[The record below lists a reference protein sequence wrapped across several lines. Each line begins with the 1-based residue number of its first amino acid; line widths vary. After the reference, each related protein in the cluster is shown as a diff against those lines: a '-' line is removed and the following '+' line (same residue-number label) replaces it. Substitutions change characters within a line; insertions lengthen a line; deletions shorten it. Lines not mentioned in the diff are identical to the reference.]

1 MFELGFLEQ
10 IDTILKGCSNSEKI
24 AKVLFSATM
33 QPGIEEVV
41 RQFMQKDYLKVTIGL
56 RNATASTVKQKLVYV
71 GSEDGKIQT
80 LRQELA
86 DGFEPPM
93 LIFV

>member
-1 MFELGFLEQ
+1 
-10 IDTILKGCSNSEKI
+10 
-24 AKVLFSATM
+24 M

-71 GSEDGKIQT
+71 GTEDGKI
-80 LRQELA
+80 
-86 DGFEPPM
+86 
-93 LIFV
+93 

>member
-1 MFELGFLEQ
+1 
-10 IDTILKGCSNSEKI
+10 
-24 AKVLFSATM
+24 M
-33 QPGIEEVV
+33 QPGIEDVV
-41 RQFMQKDYLKVTIGL
+41 KQKMKSDPLKVQIGL

-80 LRQELA
+80 LRQELQ

-93 LIFV
+93 LIFVQSKDRAK

>member
-33 QPGIEEVV
+33 QPGIEEIV
-41 RQFMQKDYLKVTIGL
+41 RQFM
-56 RNATASTVKQKLVYV
+56 
-71 GSEDGKIQT
+71 
-80 LRQELA
+80 
-86 DGFEPPM
+86 
-93 LIFV
+93 